1 MEFVTTTLD
10 NCLDIRHPVLWP
22 HLPRDASRVEGDD
35 DALHFGVLH
44 NGKLVSCLSVFMLDA
59 SVCQIRKFATLEAYQ
74 GQGFGGF
81 CCNLYWKRWRQPTYM
96 TCVWMR
102 IGAVNFYNRFGFR
115 PEGEHFFKK
124 GVEYVRMVRGK
135 GPIEQ
140 GEGSIMRAAGWLFT
154 LSLLGRGLG

>member
-1 MEFVTTTLD
+1 LLQSVLEKMAAADVHD
-10 NCLDIRHPVLWP
+10 VCLD
-22 HLPRDASRVEGDD
+22 A
-35 DALHFGVLH
+35 
-44 NGKLVSCLSVFMLDA
+44 
-59 SVCQIRKFATLEAYQ
+59 
-74 GQGFGGF
+74 
-81 CCNLYWKRWRQPTYM
+81 
-96 TCVWMR
+96 R